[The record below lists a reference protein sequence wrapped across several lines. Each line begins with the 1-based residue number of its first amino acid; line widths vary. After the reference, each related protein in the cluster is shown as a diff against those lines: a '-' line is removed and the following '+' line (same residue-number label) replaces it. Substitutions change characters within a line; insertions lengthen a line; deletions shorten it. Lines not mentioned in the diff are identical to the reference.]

1 MGTRK
6 RGNERAEYEVCRGL
20 TMQIDTRFPL
30 NKLNELARM
39 ESYNKHYYRPP
50 NYLHKW
56 WARRLGSVF
65 RTIILGT
72 FLEGDQDVWEAYY
85 RRVDFGDKIVL
96 DPFMGWGTYYV
107 VP

>member
-1 MGTRK
+1 MPIAEKQGLDRRCVDGVHQPVKGCQGQAEK
-6 RGNERAEYEVCRGL
+6 RFA
-20 TMQIDTRFPL
+20 MQIDTRFPL

-56 WARRLGSVF
+56 WARRLGSGF

-72 FLEGDQDVWEAYY
+72 FLEGDQDAWEAY
-85 RRVDFGDKIVL
+85 FG
-96 DPFMGWGTYYV
+96 
-107 VP
+107 